1 MSDNRQTYLLNID
14 YVTFCIYLALVGI
27 GGLFIFSVDL
37 QQSGPPSS
45 VTDFLFHTLAGK
57 QVLWIIICIGV
68 FSFIVFFID
77 HKFWQIFA
85 YLIYGLG
92 IIGLILVLIFG
103 TTIKGATSWFAFGGA
118 TFQPSE
124 IAKFGT
130 CLGVAALMGHWSTD
144 LRSMRHILRV
154 AALFILPAALILLQP
169 DAGSALVFMSFF
181 IVMFREGL
189 TPLLYIIGFA
199 GAATFIL
206 SILLPPVLLIIA
218 LAWLGMLAYVTYEKQ
233 QTLRWY
239 TALTGTGVGLAY
251 LYSAGYGSWALA
263 TAVVGLLGLSY
274 WQYLSFRP
282 KVIPVVLLSFVLT
295 SGLSIGSNYVFNDV
309 LKPHQQQRID
319 VWLRPSEAKKRNK
332 DSVMNLENSMLAI
345 GAGQLTGR
353 GLFSGRMTQGR
364 WVPEQDTDFIF
375 CTIGEEQGLV
385 GSVAVVVLY
394 LLLILRI
401 TMIAE
406 RQKVAFSRIY
416 AYGVAGILFVHFF
429 VNIGMTM
436 GLVPI
441 IGIPLPFLS
450 KGGSSLLG
458 FTIML
463 AVLLKLDKHRGRIKK
478 NTIVNF

>member
-27 GGLFIFSVDL
+27 GGLFIFSVDM
-37 QQSGPPSS
+37 QQSGPPEGL
-45 VTDFLFHTLAGK
+45 TDFLFHTLAGK
-57 QVLWIIICIGV
+57 QVLWIIICLLV

-77 HKFWQIFA
+77 HKFWQVFA
-85 YLIYGLG
+85 YLIYGVG
-92 IIGLILVLIFG
+92 VAGLILVLIFG
-103 TTIKGATSWFAFGGA
+103 TTIKGATSWFTFGGA
-118 TFQPSE
+118 SFQPSE

-130 CLGVAALMGHWSTD
+130 CLGVAALLGHWSTD
-144 LRSMRHILRV
+144 LRKIQHVGRV
-154 AALFILPAALILLQP
+154 AGLFLLPCGLILLQP

-189 TPLLYIIGFA
+189 NPLLYIIGFT
-199 GAATFIL
+199 GAATFVL
-206 SILLPPVLLIIA
+206 SILWPPVLLISVLAWIGMLIYVGYEKKQQLRWFLGLIA
-218 LAWLGMLAYVTYEKQ
+218 LGVMLWFGYREGYTLPVLGV
-233 QTLRWY
+233 
-239 TALTGTGVGLAY
+239 
-251 LYSAGYGSWALA
+251 
-263 TAVVGLLGLSY
+263 AVAGLLGLSY
-274 WQYLSFRP
+274 WQYLNFRA
-282 KVIPVVLLSFVLT
+282 KLIPVVMVAFVLT
-295 SGLSIGSNYVFNDV
+295 SGLSVASNYVFNEV

-319 VWLRPSEAKKRNK
+319 VWLRPAEAKKRNK

-345 GAGQLTGR
+345 GAGNLTGR

-375 CTIGEEQGLV
+375 CTIGEEQGFV
-385 GSVAVVVLY
+385 GSAAVVTLY

-401 TMIAE
+401 SMIAE
-406 RQKVAFSRIY
+406 RQKVAFNRIY
-416 AYGVAGILFVHFF
+416 AYGVAGILFVHFI

-463 AVLLKLDKHRGRIKK
+463 AVLLKLDKHRGRMKK